1 MTILKPF
8 RRYEGAPQDGAA
20 GPRMPADELNAN
32 LSNLVISELL
42 GRLERFTSGEEG
54 AHMYP
59 WAKGFAMGYPLPT
72 WQREL
77 VWTLE
82 QKVRFIHSIWSG
94 VDVGSYMVNDIY
106 EFVGPAER
114 QYYREFSEILLD
126 GQQRLTA
133 LEEYVYDGFAV
144 PDAAGTPRFW
154 SELSRIERRRFGSFH
169 FAKATIRSWD
179 EALLRRAYD
188 LRAFG
193 GTPHTEAERASN
205 NYHPGEV
212 LDSPEHVA
220 HMAQLA
226 IDRLPSAD
234 TPAQE

>member
-54 AHMYP
+54 PHMFP
-59 WAKGFAMGYPLPT
+59 WAKGFAMGYPLPR
-72 WQREL
+72 WQRKL
-77 VWTLE
+77 VWTPE

-94 VDVGSYMVNDIY
+94 VDIGSYLVNDIY
-106 EFVGPAER
+106 ELKGEGAD
-114 QYYREFSEILLD
+114 QHYREFSESLLD

-133 LEEYVYDGFAV
+133 LEEYLYDGFAV
-144 PDAAGTPRFW
+144 PDETGVPRVW
-154 SELSRIERRRFGSFH
+154 SELSRVERRRFGSFH

-179 EALLRRAYD
+179 DGLLLRAYD
-188 LRAFG
+188 LRALG
-193 GTPHTEAERASN
+193 GTPHQAHERAST
-205 NYHPGEV
+205 
-212 LDSPEHVA
+212 S
-220 HMAQLA
+220 
-226 IDRLPSAD
+226 
-234 TPAQE
+234 